1 MIIMQLSQGEL
12 KQMLRSLEE
21 KRIIHNQGWGKFS
34 QWRSKTMVAVLITTG
49 TKRVGSRF

>member
-12 KQMLRSLEE
+12 KQMLWNLEE
-21 KRIIHNQGWGKFS
+21 KRITHNQEWGKFS
-34 QWRSKTMVAVLITTG
+34 QWRRQTTVAVLITTG